1 MSSKGEVEDLA
12 RVDVWLQQDG
22 LDLLSGWSREGLN
35 LEEIAEK
42 MGVGVATLRRWRKK
56 YPDMEEALQKGSDA
70 ADIAVESALFKRAV
84 GYVVEEVTKQLDKS
98 GELVVVKVVQKVVEP
113 NVTAQLFWLK
123 NRRPDLWSERV
134 DMTDKLVEVVFSV
147 EAESLGG

>member
-1 MSSKGEVEDLA
+1 MA
-12 RVDVWLQQDG
+12 RAEKWMEQESLEM
-22 LDLLSGWSREGLN
+22 LTGWSREGMN

-42 MGVGVATLRRWRKK
+42 IGIGVATLRRWRKK
-56 YPDMEEALQKGSDA
+56 YPKIDEALKRGSDA

-134 DMTDKLVEVVFSV
+134 DMTDKLVEVVFSE
-147 EAESLGG
+147 EAEGFGG

>member
-1 MSSKGEVEDLA
+1 MEHEALE
-12 RVDVWLQQDG
+12 
-22 LDLLSGWSREGLN
+22 LLTGWSREGMN

-42 MGVGVATLRRWRKK
+42 MGIGVATLRRWRKK
-56 YPDMEEALQKGSDA
+56 YPKIDEARKRGSDA

-134 DMTDKLVEVVFSV
+134 DVTDKLVEVVFSE
-147 EAESLGG
+147 EAEGFGG

>member
-1 MSSKGEVEDLA
+1 MEDLA
-12 RVDVWLQQDG
+12 RVDKWLEQDN
-22 LDLLSGWSREGLN
+22 LDLLAAWGGEGLN

-56 YPDMEEALQKGSDA
+56 YPILEEALQKGNDA
-70 ADIAVESALFKRAV
+70 ADAAVESALFKRAV

-134 DMTDKLVEVVFSV
+134 DVSDKLLEVVFSE
-147 EAESLGG
+147 EAEEFGG

>member
-1 MSSKGEVEDLA
+1 MEELA
-12 RVDVWLQQDG
+12 RAEKWMEQG
-22 LDLLSGWSREGLN
+22 SLDLLTGWSREGMN

-42 MGVGVATLRRWRKK
+42 MGIGVATLRRWRKK
-56 YPDMEEALQKGSDA
+56 YPKIDEALKRGSDA

-134 DMTDKLVEVVFSV
+134 DVSDKLVEVVFSE
-147 EAESLGG
+147 EAEGFGG

>member
-1 MSSKGEVEDLA
+1 MEDLA
-12 RVDVWLQQDG
+12 RVDKWLEQDN
-22 LDLLSGWSREGLN
+22 LDLLATWGGEGLN
-35 LEEIAEK
+35 FEEIAEK

-56 YPDMEEALQKGSDA
+56 YPVLEEALQKGNDA
-70 ADIAVESALFKRAV
+70 ADLAVESALFKRAV

-134 DMTDKLVEVVFSV
+134 DASDKLLEVVFSE
-147 EAESLGG
+147 EAEEFGG

>member
-1 MSSKGEVEDLA
+1 MA
-12 RVDVWLQQDG
+12 RVDHWLESEG
-22 LDLLSGWSREGLN
+22 LDLLAGWCREGFN

-56 YPDMEEALQKGSDA
+56 YPKIEETLKRGRDA
-70 ADIAVESALFKRAV
+70 ADIAVENALFKRAV
-84 GYVVEEVTKQLDKS
+84 GYISEEVTKQLDKS

-134 DMTDKLVEVVFSV
+134 DNMDKLVEVVFTE
-147 EAESLGG
+147 EAEKFGG

>member
-1 MSSKGEVEDLA
+1 MEHEALE
-12 RVDVWLQQDG
+12 
-22 LDLLSGWSREGLN
+22 LLTGWSRDGMN

-42 MGVGVATLRRWRKK
+42 MGIGVATLRRWRKK
-56 YPDMEEALQKGSDA
+56 YPKIDEALKRGSDA

-134 DMTDKLVEVVFSV
+134 DVTDKLVEVVFGE
-147 EAESLGG
+147 EAEGFGG

>member
-1 MSSKGEVEDLA
+1 MEHEALE
-12 RVDVWLQQDG
+12 
-22 LDLLSGWSREGLN
+22 LLTGWSREGMN

-42 MGVGVATLRRWRKK
+42 MGIGVATLRRWRKK
-56 YPDMEEALQKGSDA
+56 YPKIDEALKRGSDA

-113 NVTAQLFWLK
+113 NVTTQLFWLK

-134 DMTDKLVEVVFSV
+134 DVTDKLVEVVFSE
-147 EAESLGG
+147 EAEGFGG

>member
-1 MSSKGEVEDLA
+1 MEHEALE
-12 RVDVWLQQDG
+12 
-22 LDLLSGWSREGLN
+22 LLTGWSREGMN

-42 MGVGVATLRRWRKK
+42 MGIGVATLRRWRKK
-56 YPDMEEALQKGSDA
+56 YPKIDEALKRGSDA
-70 ADIAVESALFKRAV
+70 AVLPVLAVESALFKRAV

-134 DMTDKLVEVVFSV
+134 DVTDKLVEVVFSE
-147 EAESLGG
+147 EAEGFGG

>member
-1 MSSKGEVEDLA
+1 MEHEALE
-12 RVDVWLQQDG
+12 
-22 LDLLSGWSREGLN
+22 LLTGWSREGMN

-42 MGVGVATLRRWRKK
+42 MGIGVATLRRWRKK
-56 YPDMEEALQKGSDA
+56 YPKIDEALKRGSDA
-70 ADIAVESALFKRAV
+70 ADIAVESALCKRAV

-134 DMTDKLVEVVFSV
+134 DVTDKLVEVVFSE
-147 EAESLGG
+147 EAEGFGG

>member
-1 MSSKGEVEDLA
+1 MA
-12 RVDVWLQQDG
+12 RAEKWMEHEALE
-22 LDLLSGWSREGLN
+22 LLTGWSRDGMN

-42 MGVGVATLRRWRKK
+42 MGIGVATLRRWRKK
-56 YPDMEEALQKGSDA
+56 YPKIDEALKRGCDA

-134 DMTDKLVEVVFSV
+134 DVTDKLVEVVFSE
-147 EAESLGG
+147 EAEGFGG

>member
-1 MSSKGEVEDLA
+1 MEHEALE
-12 RVDVWLQQDG
+12 
-22 LDLLSGWSREGLN
+22 LLTGWSREGMN
-35 LEEIAEK
+35 LAEIAEK
-42 MGVGVATLRRWRKK
+42 MGIGVATLRRWRKK
-56 YPDMEEALQKGSDA
+56 YPKIDEALKRGSDA

-134 DMTDKLVEVVFSV
+134 DVTDKLVEVVFSE
-147 EAESLGG
+147 EAEGFGG

>member
-1 MSSKGEVEDLA
+1 MA
-12 RVDVWLQQDG
+12 RVDRWLESEG
-22 LDLLSGWSREGLN
+22 LDLLAGWCREGLN
-35 LEEIAEK
+35 LEEIAAK

-56 YPDMEEALQKGSDA
+56 YPDLEETLKRGRDA

-84 GYVVEEVTKQLDKS
+84 GYVSEEITKQLDKS
-98 GELVVVKVVQKVVEP
+98 GALVGVKVVQKVVEP

-134 DMTDKLVEVVFSV
+134 DNFDKVVEVVFSE
-147 EAESLGG
+147 EAEAFGG

>member
-1 MSSKGEVEDLA
+1 MEHEALE
-12 RVDVWLQQDG
+12 
-22 LDLLSGWSREGLN
+22 LLTGWSREGMN

-42 MGVGVATLRRWRKK
+42 MGIGVATLRRWRKK
-56 YPDMEEALQKGSDA
+56 YPKIDEALKRGSDA

-98 GELVVVKVVQKVVEP
+98 GELEP

-134 DMTDKLVEVVFSV
+134 DVTDKLVEVVFSE
-147 EAESLGG
+147 EAEGFGG

>member
-1 MSSKGEVEDLA
+1 MEHEALE
-12 RVDVWLQQDG
+12 
-22 LDLLSGWSREGLN
+22 LLTGWSREGMN

-42 MGVGVATLRRWRKK
+42 MGIGVATLRRWRKK
-56 YPDMEEALQKGSDA
+56 YPKIDEALKRGSDA

-84 GYVVEEVTKQLDKS
+84 GYGVEEVTKQLDKS

-134 DMTDKLVEVVFSV
+134 DVTDKLVEVVFSE
-147 EAESLGG
+147 EAEGFGG

>member
-1 MSSKGEVEDLA
+1 MEHEALE
-12 RVDVWLQQDG
+12 
-22 LDLLSGWSREGLN
+22 LLTGWSREGMN

-42 MGVGVATLRRWRKK
+42 MGIGVATLRRWRKK
-56 YPDMEEALQKGSDA
+56 YPKIDEALKRGSDA
-70 ADIAVESALFKRAV
+70 ADIAVESALLKRAV

-134 DMTDKLVEVVFSV
+134 DVTDKLVEVVFSE
-147 EAESLGG
+147 EAEGFGG

>member
-1 MSSKGEVEDLA
+1 MA
-12 RVDVWLQQDG
+12 RAEKWMEHEALE
-22 LDLLSGWSREGLN
+22 LLTGWSREGMN

-42 MGVGVATLRRWRKK
+42 MGIGVATLRRWRKK
-56 YPDMEEALQKGSDA
+56 YPKIDEALKRGSDA

-84 GYVVEEVTKQLDKS
+84 GYVVEE
-98 GELVVVKVVQKVVEP
+98 VQKVVEP

-134 DMTDKLVEVVFSV
+134 DVTDKLVEVVFSE
-147 EAESLGG
+147 EAEGFGG